1 MLIPQMLN
9 QLQTMAN
16 ANRLNLT
23 AEQVAMLNQQ
33 ATFKKAKIS
42 FDENGKIKTGE
53 DNTGIQMALAMG
65 ITILLFV
72 FISSYSSII
81 AQEIASEKA
90 LESWKLFSLVQ
101 KRKPIFMAN

>member
-33 ATFKKAKIS
+33 ATFKS
-42 FDENGKIKTGE
+42 QN
-53 DNTGIQMALAMG
+53 
-65 ITILLFV
+65 
-72 FISSYSSII
+72 
-81 AQEIASEKA
+81 
-90 LESWKLFSLVQ
+90 
-101 KRKPIFMAN
+101 

>member
-42 FDENGKIKTGE
+42 FDENE
-53 DNTGIQMALAMG
+53 
-65 ITILLFV
+65 
-72 FISSYSSII
+72 
-81 AQEIASEKA
+81 QENHKV
-90 LESWKLFSLVQ
+90 LPKQQ
-101 KRKPIFMAN
+101 KREYQ